1 MKRPIQYN
9 LQCADILWM
18 SAHRLKSFEVLL
30 KVVEDP
36 INENLFKRDLVKDH
50 EESSEISR

>member
-36 INENLFKRDLVKDH
+36 INENSFKRDLVKGH

>member
-1 MKRPIQYN
+1 
-9 LQCADILWM
+9 M
-18 SAHRLKSFEVLL
+18 SANRLKSFEVLL